1 MWPDRIRKGN
11 DLRSHAD
18 RESVISISFPVAEI
32 KQNSSQVEVRSRS
45 GQTVFADHM
54 ICTILLN
61 VLSDVKSD
69 KRSTL

>member
-1 MWPDRIRKGN
+1 MISEAMLTGN
-11 DLRSHAD
+11 LSYRFL
-18 RESVISISFPVAEI
+18 FPVAEI